1 MSTTPVYRV
10 VLRQAL
16 NITLRYK
23 ALWFL
28 GFLAT
33 FLGLGSEYQ
42 FLINQYLNF
51 SDGGWEQALG
61 AVDIF
66 RLENWLLIRETLA
79 TASLGFYLALAL
91 LIVLAALLIWV
102 IISAQGALVR
112 AVGSHIKG
120 NQVALLEEFKGAARS
135 FWSLLG
141 ILAGARLLALFLLA
155 VVGLPLVAILFYLDD
170 ALLPAGAA
178 WLFFALALPTI
189 IVFSLVSKLALA
201 YHLLS
206 REPWRASLTRALSLF
221 AAHWLVCV
229 ELALILLPIG
239 LVFGILLVPVVSL
252 LSVPFLVFGLAL
264 AEVSSAAMVKIFF
277 ALALILF
284 FFLLLLLGSALAA
297 WQSAVW
303 TVLWLRIKDAP
314 TQSKLVRLLHHWREK
329 YS

>member
-1 MSTTPVYRV
+1 MSTPVYRV
-10 VLRQAL
+10 VLRQAF

-33 FLGLGSEYQ
+33 FLGVGSEYQ

-61 AVDIF
+61 AFDIF
-66 RLENWLLIRETLA
+66 RLENWLLLKAALA
-79 TASLGFYLALAL
+79 AASGWFYAALAL
-91 LIVLAALLIWV
+91 LIILAAAFIWV

-112 AVGSHIKG
+112 AVGSHLKG
-120 NQVALLEEFKGAARS
+120 KPVALLEEFKGAARS

-141 ILAGARLLALFLLA
+141 ILALSRLLALFLLS
-155 VVGLPLVAILFYLDD
+155 VVGLPLVAILFYLDE

-201 YHLLS
+201 YHLLAK
-206 REPWRASLTRALSLF
+206 EPWRASLTRALSLF

-239 LVFGILLVPVVSL
+239 LIFAILLVPAVSL
-252 LSVPFLVFGLAL
+252 LAVPFLVFGLAL

-277 ALALILF
+277 ALALTLF

-303 TVLWLRIKDAP
+303 TVLFMRIKDAP
-314 TQSKLVRLLHHWREK
+314 AQSKLIRILHNWREK
-329 YS
+329 YG